1 MDETVDYCRQIE
13 TYLCR
18 KNGGHLVRIVG
29 PAFETVRDWAV
40 QGVPLKVAFRGID
53 RCCERANARGGRRR
67 PLRIEFCEA
76 DVLDV
81 FDDWRRALGL
91 AGAEAAEKA
100 EGAEG
105 AEKAEDAEGGAGGR
119 AASRKGSLAAHIQ
132 RAVTRLLA
140 PTGLV
145 PDAQYDVRVSSLI
158 EELDALAIEAKSA
171 RGAGRARIVDRLAV
185 LDREIV
191 EIACTRVDERT
202 AAALRSEADAELSAF
217 IDRMPA
223 ESLARARQ
231 LAFERFLRE
240 ALNLPVLSY
249 E

>member
-29 PAFETVRDWAV
+29 PAFEKVKEWAA

-67 PLRIEFCEA
+67 PMRIEFCEA
-76 DVLDV
+76 DVLGA
-81 FDDWRRALGL
+81 FDDWRRAIGI
-91 AGAEAAEKA
+91 AGGAERPRDAAK
-100 EGAEG
+100 
-105 AEKAEDAEGGAGGR
+105 DADPDDGPAPPGGNG
-119 AASRKGSLAAHIQ
+119 ASRRGSLVTHIQ

-140 PTGLV
+140 PKGLV
-145 PDAQYDVRVSSLI
+145 ADAEYDARISRLI
-158 EELDALAIEAKSA
+158 EALDGLAIEAKSV
-171 RGAGRARIVDRLAV
+171 RGEGRRRIVDRLAL
-185 LDREIV
+185 LDRELV
-191 EIACTRVDERT
+191 EIARARVDERT
-202 AAALRSEADAELSAF
+202 AAALHSEADAELSAF
-217 IDRMPA
+217 RDRMPA

-231 LAFERFLRE
+231 LAYERFLRD
-240 ALNLPVLSY
+240 ALNLPTLSY

>member
-91 AGAEAAEKA
+91 AGAV
-100 EGAEG
+100 G
-105 AEKAEDAEGGAGGR
+105 AEKAEDAEGGAGGG
-119 AASRKGSLAAHIQ
+119 AASRKGSLSAHIQ

-140 PTGLV
+140 QTGLV
-145 PDAQYDVRVSSLI
+145 PDVQYDARISSLI
-158 EELDALAIEAKSA
+158 EELDGLAIEAKSA
-171 RGAGRARIVDRLAV
+171 RGAGRARIVDRLAL
-185 LDREIV
+185 LDRELV
-191 EIACTRVDERT
+191 EIARARVDERT
-202 AAALRSEADAELSAF
+202 AAALRSEADAELNAF

-223 ESLARARQ
+223 DSLARARQ

>member
-91 AGAEAAEKA
+91 ASAVGA
-100 EGAEG
+100 GAEG
-105 AEKAEDAEGGAGGR
+105 AEKAEDAEEGAGGR
-119 AASRKGSLAAHIQ
+119 ASRKGSLAAHIQ

-145 PDAQYDVRVSSLI
+145 PDAQCDARVSRLI
-158 EELDALAIEAKSA
+158 EELDGLAIEAKSA
-171 RGAGRARIVDRLAV
+171 RGEGRARIVDRLAL
-185 LDREIV
+185 LDRELV
-191 EIACTRVDERT
+191 EIARARVDERT
-202 AAALRSEADAELSAF
+202 VAALRSEADAELSAF

-223 ESLARARQ
+223 ETRARARQ
-231 LAFERFLRE
+231 LAFERFLRD